1 MSTGLFFKSSAGLF
15 VLLFVWG
22 MLIPNRNTLTSESE
36 APVRFVSTEG
46 SVQFVSRAP
55 LLEFTG
61 RSEQL
66 NGLIDFEMQTLDFF
80 VDLETLDTRNRRR
93 DRDMRRNYLETHRFP
108 FAEFTGR
115 FITPVT
121 AELTER
127 TPVTVEGSFTMRE
140 ISREMQVQG
149 FITPEDGGLRVTA
162 SWEILLEDFNIERP
176 RIVFYELSEVQQVSI
191 DILLEAAD

>member
-15 VLLFVWG
+15 ALLFVWG
-22 MLIPNRNTLTSESE
+22 MLIPNSTLPLESE

-115 FITPVT
+115 FLTPVT

-127 TPVTVEGSFTMRE
+127 TPVTVTGNFTMRE

-162 SWEILLEDFNIERP
+162 SWEIRLEDFNIERP

>member
-1 MSTGLFFKSSAGLF
+1 MSTGLFFKSSTGLF

-140 ISREMQVQG
+140 ISREMRVQG

-162 SWEILLEDFNIERP
+162 SWEIRLEDFNIERP